1 MRIIWRALAA
11 AAGLG
16 LVVVLLWPVF
26 RPAAPLVQ
34 SSGPGRR
41 GGEAGAPVPVLAASA
56 RTADVPVLLEG
67 VGTVKALNAVV
78 VRPQVDGQIISIA
91 FREGQEVEKGDVLA
105 QIDPTLYKATL
116 AQVSAKKAQDEAQLA
131 NARRDLAR
139 YETLVANK
147 SGTIQQLETQRALIA
162 QLEAQIRADQ
172 AAIDSAAATLGY
184 TTIRAPISGRTG
196 LRLVDVGNLV
206 RAGESS
212 GVVALTQVRPI
223 TVIFNLAQQHA
234 SRVMAA
240 MAAGP
245 VAAEALDGEA
255 RVVIDRGVLSVVD
268 NQIDQTTGSVRLK
281 AEFPNA
287 DLRLWPGGFVNV
299 RLTIETLRGVVV
311 APTAAIQ
318 RGPKGAFV
326 YVAEG
331 ERASLRPVVVR
342 QQDETQAVVAE
353 GLAAGER
360 VLTSGFARLSDKA
373 RIVIGADEDKPR
385 PASQAQATSAP
396 DGANAA
402 PAAGDSTQQGE
413 RRRRRREGGAPQ

>member
-1 MRIIWRALAA
+1 MASPPPVPQQAAEHQRVDGEIPDQQTEHRRRQEIDLLAGADAVDGDAGNKGQQHRQRGDPRPPAQTVDQANEAGVAA
-11 AAGLG
+11 A
-16 LVVVLLWPVF
+16 
-26 RPAAPLVQ
+26 Q
-34 SSGPGRR
+34 
-41 GGEAGAPVPVLAASA
+41 
-56 RTADVPVLLEG
+56 
-67 VGTVKALNAVV
+67 
-78 VRPQVDGQIISIA
+78 
-91 FREGQEVEKGDVLA
+91 
-105 QIDPTLYKATL
+105 
-116 AQVSAKKAQDEAQLA
+116 
-131 NARRDLAR
+131 
-139 YETLVANK
+139 
-147 SGTIQQLETQRALIA
+147 
-162 QLEAQIRADQ
+162 
-172 AAIDSAAATLGY
+172 
-184 TTIRAPISGRTG
+184 
-196 LRLVDVGNLV
+196 
-206 RAGESS
+206 
-212 GVVALTQVRPI
+212 
-223 TVIFNLAQQHA
+223 
-234 SRVMAA
+234 
-240 MAAGP
+240 
-245 VAAEALDGEA
+245 ALDGEA
-255 RVVIDRGVLSVVD
+255 RTVIDRGALGVID